1 MHASE
6 KHGDIRNESIEILS
20 KVKDLTEKDF
30 DIEPAHN
37 DQNLITKI
45 KSYTDE
51 IQNRITND
59 G

>member
-6 KHGDIRNESIEILS
+6 KHGDIRNESIEIWS

>member
-6 KHGDIRNESIEILS
+6 KYGDIRNESIEIWS

-30 DIEPAHN
+30 DIEPVHN